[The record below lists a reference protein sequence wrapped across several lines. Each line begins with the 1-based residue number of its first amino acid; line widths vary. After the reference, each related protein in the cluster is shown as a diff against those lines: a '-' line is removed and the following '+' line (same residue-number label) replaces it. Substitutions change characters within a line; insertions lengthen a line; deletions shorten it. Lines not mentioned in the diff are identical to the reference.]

1 MKKTESITVGLK
13 ENTHKEL
20 KILCAEHRWTMTEA
34 VNALLESFREHEALI
49 VGEIDAQGKK
59 KKDNPPPAK

>member
-1 MKKTESITVGLK
+1 MKKKESRTIGLK
-13 ENTHKEL
+13 EETHREL
-20 KILCAEHRWTMTEA
+20 KILCAEHDWTMTQA
-34 VNALLESFREHEALI
+34 VNALKESFREHEALI